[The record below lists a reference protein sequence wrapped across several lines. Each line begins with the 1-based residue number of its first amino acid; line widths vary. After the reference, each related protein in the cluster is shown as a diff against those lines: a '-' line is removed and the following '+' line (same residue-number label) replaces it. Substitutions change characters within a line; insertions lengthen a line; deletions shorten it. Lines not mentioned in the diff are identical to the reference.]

1 MKRIPFILA
10 TLLAVTAF
18 ALWASGGFHTGWT
31 QTRIPV
37 NGVDEI
43 TGIEYTT
50 YKEGFIAGLDLLAV
64 GLGSALG
71 IVGLSF
77 AIPHLKKQNED

>member
-1 MKRIPFILA
+1 MKKIPFILA
-10 TLLAVTAF
+10 TLLAVTGL

-50 YKEGFIAGLDLLAV
+50 HKDGFIAGLDLLAA
-64 GLGSALG
+64 GLGSAIA
-71 IVGLSF
+71 IVCLSY
-77 AIPHLKKQNED
+77 AIPRLKRSINN